1 MPDINW
7 SEILRLIPV
16 VASSVNPA
24 AGIIAQQ
31 VMNVANSEIQRRQ
44 QQNPS
49 MTREQIIAESNA
61 KFDQGLDAARRLRQK
76 GHE

>member
-16 VASSVNPA
+16 VAGSVNPA

-31 VMNVANSEIQRRQ
+31 VMNVANAEIERRQ
-44 QQNPS
+44 RQQPS
-49 MTREQIIAESNA
+49 LTREQIVAESNA
-61 KFDQGLDAARRLRQK
+61 KLDQGLDVARKLRQK